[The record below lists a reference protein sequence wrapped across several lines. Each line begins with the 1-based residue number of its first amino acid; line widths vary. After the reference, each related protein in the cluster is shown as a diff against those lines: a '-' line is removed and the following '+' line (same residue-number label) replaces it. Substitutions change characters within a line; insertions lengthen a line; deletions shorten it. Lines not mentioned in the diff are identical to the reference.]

1 MIAKLK
7 AAVLA
12 ALLSAFCGAA
22 GAQFTQNTGYFAAG
36 GGGGGDGSITIG
48 AAISGSCTSGYLLY
62 NNAGVIG
69 CLQAAT
75 VTGTPAAGD
84 LSYWTSS
91 SAQALLTAAAS
102 AAGNVLQSAGTG
114 AAPVWSSTTMPTGV
128 GTARV
133 MQVIAEGATAHN
145 FGDLATGSCET
156 ITTAAT
162 GTATTDVID
171 ITFNADISGVTG
183 FGGAGTALTLYKWP
197 TANNINI
204 RACNFTGGADIN
216 ASSVT
221 INWKVIR

>member
-7 AAVLA
+7 AAILA
-12 ALLSAFCGAA
+12 ALLAFSGAA

-69 CLQAAT
+69 CLQPVT
-75 VTGTPAAGD
+75 TTGTPAAGD
-84 LSYWTSS
+84 IPYYDGASS
-91 SAQALLTAAAS
+91 QALLTAAAS
-102 AAGNVLQSAGTG
+102 SAGNLLQSAGAG

-133 MQVIAEGATAHN
+133 VQVIAEGATAHN
-145 FGDLATGSCET
+145 YGNLATGSCET

-162 GTATTDVID
+162 GTATTDVVE
-171 ITFNADISGVTG
+171 ITFNADISAVTG
-183 FGGAGTALTLYKWP
+183 FTGAGTMLTLYKWP
-197 TANNINI
+197 TANNINV